1 MAALRA
7 VKILPH
13 VKEIRIHLCQKS
25 DASKG
30 VRDFIEKHYIDLKKT
45 NPATPILIRECS
57 GVLPKVYARH
67 EKGVEVN
74 VSVSNLAAEKIHSVL
89 EGLVQKK

>member
-1 MAALRA
+1 MPTDCLHS
-7 VKILPH
+7 V
-13 VKEIRIHLCQKS
+13 LCTS
-25 DASKG
+25 F
-30 VRDFIEKHYIDLKKT
+30 RDFIEKHYIDLKKT

-67 EKGVEVN
+67 EKGVEVS

>member
-30 VRDFIEKHYIDLKKT
+30 VRYVKMVSEIFCTQFDLRWFNMRGRCDFHCD
-45 NPATPILIRECS
+45 REC
-57 GVLPKVYARH
+57 
-67 EKGVEVN
+67 E
-74 VSVSNLAAEKIHSVL
+74 
-89 EGLVQKK
+89 